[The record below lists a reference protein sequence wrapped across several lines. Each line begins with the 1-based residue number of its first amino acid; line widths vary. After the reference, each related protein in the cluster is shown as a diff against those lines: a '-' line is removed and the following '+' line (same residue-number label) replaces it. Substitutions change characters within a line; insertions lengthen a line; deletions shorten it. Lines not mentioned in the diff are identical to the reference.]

1 MAEIT
6 KAISVDVAQINVFQA
21 IVAKQNDSKSRYLE
35 VTITNEGVPLAITPT
50 STVTINA
57 LREDG
62 NSKSFSGT
70 VNNNGIVVVPL
81 TNWMLALDGNVKC
94 DITVFDTENRKLTTT
109 LFTIAVEE
117 SANLGT
123 EISEDANYDLLTQLL
138 TDCTN
143 AKNDCEVA
151 AEQANSAVNNLSET
165 LAGELEKYVKFTDYA
180 SYSKAGVAK
189 VDPVGIPGITISNDQ
204 VLTLSP
210 ATSDNIGDRTGTRA
224 ITPMNL
230 NVAVKSALT
239 DSKRIFDMTEAEKA
253 NARDVIGA
261 EQKTTIVPW
270 ASTYTEM
277 SVNFPSITE
286 CVQICDHE
294 ITTLSLNVSGPV
306 PVGYECSFT
315 FQSGATATTIT
326 YPGNMFKFVGVDC
339 DVDGDFV
346 ASANTNYEVSV
357 RNLSTDTET
366 PLLVAR
372 VGVY

>member
-1 MAEIT
+1 MSTIDEKLKTAN
-6 KAISVDVAQINVFQA
+6 DNVPRVYA
-21 IVAKQNDSKSRYLE
+21 A
-35 VTITNEGVPLAITPT
+35 GGA
-50 STVTINA
+50 
-57 LREDG
+57 
-62 NSKSFSGT
+62 
-70 VNNNGIVVVPL
+70 GI
-81 TNWMLALDGNVKC
+81 D
-94 DITVFDTENRKLTTT
+94 
-109 LFTIAVEE
+109 
-117 SANLGT
+117 
-123 EISEDANYDLLTQLL
+123 
-138 TDCTN
+138 
-143 AKNDCEVA
+143 
-151 AEQANSAVNNLSET
+151 LSE
-165 LAGELEKYVKFTDYA
+165 YVKFTDYA

-239 DSKRIFDMTEAEKA
+239 DSKRIFDMTEAEKS

-270 ASTYTEM
+270 VSTLTEM
-277 SVNFPSITE
+277 SVIIPSSTKFE
-286 CVQICDHE
+286 QICDHD
-294 ITTLSLNVSGPV
+294 ITAITLDVTSQV

-326 YPGNMFKFVGVDC
+326 YSAAFFKFVGVDC
-339 DVDGDFV
+339 DADGDFV
-346 ASANTNYEVSV
+346 ASANTNYEVSI
-357 RNLSTDTET
+357 RNMSTNTNS